1 MSMYC
6 IVFTPSYL
14 PIALV
19 VQVEMGQAS
28 LSVCPA
34 NNFSR
39 TWPLTLTW
47 HVYSPWQHLDQLEGQ
62 NLRSKFSV
70 TEGKCGTSREG
81 VLLVYGFFQEIDI
94 AVFPLRLK

>member
-28 LSVCPA
+28 LSVVQPYLPIALVVQVEMGQASLSVCPV

-39 TWPLTLTW
+39 T
-47 HVYSPWQHLDQLEGQ
+47 
-62 NLRSKFSV
+62 
-70 TEGKCGTSREG
+70 
-81 VLLVYGFFQEIDI
+81 
-94 AVFPLRLK
+94 

>member
-34 NNFSR
+34 IFTYRFSGTGR
-39 TWPLTLTW
+39 DG
-47 HVYSPWQHLDQLEGQ
+47 SGE
-62 NLRSKFSV
+62 SV
-70 TEGKCGTSREG
+70 CLSS
-81 VLLVYGFFQEIDI
+81 
-94 AVFPLRLK
+94 